1 MVAAVSELEE
11 ECEIFLLELDI
22 GNANPLVY
30 IFKLLLGIIL
40 FIITLTWLLHIL
52 LYVIITIDGIPF
64 SPWLNKLFIQ
74 LDAYNVAFLSV
85 FFFGLFT
92 LYLLWCVTKGNL
104 VFSMPWIFKFHPMK
118 YLFNFLYF

>member
-30 IFKLLLGIIL
+30 IFKLLLGIAL

-64 SPWLNKLFIQ
+64 SPWLNKLFI
-74 LDAYNVAFLSV
+74 
-85 FFFGLFT
+85 
-92 LYLLWCVTKGNL
+92 
-104 VFSMPWIFKFHPMK
+104 
-118 YLFNFLYF
+118 